1 MVEIAVKAKWKK
13 RFLAKVFLFREFHL
27 LQCGNNIYSMDLK
40 LLFIKLL
47 FIILHQPLPISIASV
62 LVSLLAVLFEREL

>member
-13 RFLAKVFLFREFHL
+13 RFLAKVFLSREFYL

-40 LLFIKLL
+40 LFIKLL

>member
-13 RFLAKVFLFREFHL
+13 RFLAKVFLSREFYL